1 MSESQRIGM
10 NGAGKET
17 TTATAYAPSSV
28 LRSGVSPFAITQ
40 APTKTAAL
48 TNPAATAMPVSA
60 QKLRKTVL
68 RTTSTAGPTPSA
80 SEGQKRLA
88 YSRIVSATS
97 WPTVLVSGGSG
108 GGRSRRSAATL
119 TPR

>member
-1 MSESQRIGM
+1 MK
-10 NGAGKET
+10 GAGRET
-17 TTATAYAPSSV
+17 TTATAYAASSV
-28 LRSGVSPFAITQ
+28 RRSGVSPFAITQ

-48 TNPAATAMPVSA
+48 TNPAATAIPVSA

-68 RTTSTAGPTPSA
+68 RTTRAAGPTPSA

-97 WPTVLVSGGSG
+97 CPTVLVSGGSG
-108 GGRSRRSAATL
+108 GGSSRFFPATMSAA
-119 TPR
+119 PAAPS